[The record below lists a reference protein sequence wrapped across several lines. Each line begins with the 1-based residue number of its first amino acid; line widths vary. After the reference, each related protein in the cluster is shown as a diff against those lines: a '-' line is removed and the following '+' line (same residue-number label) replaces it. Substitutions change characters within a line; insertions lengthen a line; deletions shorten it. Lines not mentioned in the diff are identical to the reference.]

1 MENRNDVLCSD
12 LKSIFSVTCQCHRPI
27 LADLMPG
34 ASQSGGELLFL
45 EMVNSQDV
53 GGHHDHHRD
62 VEGQQR
68 AEDQEV
74 LVVHLA
80 HLPGRHD
87 VPDVEDG
94 EDGYGGGQEEAEA
107 PGENHF
113 VEDGVFALGPLAQW
127 PSYSSVA
134 ACTHQPLASGGQWRT
149 NLLR

>member
-1 MENRNDVLCSD
+1 MSL
-12 LKSIFSVTCQCHRPI
+12 TGHCHGPV
-27 LADLMPG
+27 LADLVSG
-34 ASQSGGELLFL
+34 TSQCGELLFL
-45 EMVNSQDV
+45 QMVNCQNV
-53 GGHHDHHRD
+53 RGHHDHHGD
-62 VEGQQR
+62 VECEQR
-68 AEDQEV
+68 PEDEEV

-113 VEDGVFALGPLAQW
+113 VEDGVFPLGPLAQW

-134 ACTHQPLASGGQWRT
+134 ACTHQPLARGGQWRT
-149 NLLR
+149 VEDSGGQTY